1 MYNLPDFEGLKN
13 YRKKR
18 GMTQAELARRAG
30 VSQSLIARIEAGDID
45 PRLST
50 VGKILGALKSG
61 KSGDAVT
68 VGDVMRTP
76 VVHVKISDTVAD
88 ALKLMEKHGIS
99 QLPVL
104 ENGIQKGSVS
114 ERGIVKKMALEKDVT
129 KLSARSVREI
139 KAPGFPTVDR
149 ETDIKSIS
157 NLVEN
162 NPAVLV
168 VDGGR
173 AVGIITK
180 ADVLK
185 LMKI

>member
-13 YRKKR
+13 YRKKI

-50 VGKILGALKSG
+50 VKKILDVLKTDI
-61 KSGDAVT
+61 SGDTVK
-68 VGDVMRTP
+68 VGDVMKTP
-76 VVHVKISDTVAD
+76 VVHVKADDTIGD
-88 ALKLMEKHGIS
+88 ASKLMEKHSIS

-104 ENGIQKGSVS
+104 ENGIQVGSVS
-114 ERGIVKKMALEKDVT
+114 ERSIVKEMARETDVT
-129 KLSARSVREI
+129 KLSAKNVKEI
-139 KAPGFPTVDR
+139 MSSGFPTVSRD
-149 ETDIKSIS
+149 TDIKSIS